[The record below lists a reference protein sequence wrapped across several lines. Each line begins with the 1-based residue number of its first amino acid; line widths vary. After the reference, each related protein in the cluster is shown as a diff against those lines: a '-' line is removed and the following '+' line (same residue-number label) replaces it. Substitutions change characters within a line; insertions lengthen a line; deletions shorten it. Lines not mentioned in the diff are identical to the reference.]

1 MRTPEEQLV
10 DASLDMGKAL
20 LLAGGEVTRVEDTI
34 TRILHAYGMHK
45 VGVFTITSLI
55 EVTARTPDGD
65 EIVKARRIA
74 GGYATNL
81 DRVEQLNALSREI
94 CATCPPPQDIISRI
108 EAIKYPKPEAAW
120 ISYIGAMLAAGSF
133 TVFFGGRLADVPA
146 TIILACFI
154 NWMDRKGIYKKENQ
168 LLFYLVCSIV
178 TGFLGCILVRVG
190 IGVHLDKILIGCIM
204 LTIPGIPITYAMR
217 DMLLG
222 ESITGSV
229 PVCGIPA
236 HCGQH
241 CGRLPACDRPCR
253 GGAVMGQILAGALG
267 GLGFSI
273 VFGVRKKYM
282 VLIAL
287 NAGLSWAVYLAVNA
301 LAGDFAGNMASA
313 MFCSLM
319 AAVLARR
326 IKVPTVVLQMP
337 ATVPMIPGGSLYYTM
352 LYVFSGDMINAKL
365 YFLSTIRA
373 IFGMAIGFAV
383 VSVLLRTLA
392 EKRTRATHGA

>member
-154 NWMDRKGIYKKENQ
+154 NWMDRKGIYKK
-168 LLFYLVCSIV
+168 
-178 TGFLGCILVRVG
+178 GCILVRVG

-222 ESITGSV
+222 ESITGLFRFVES
-229 PVCGIPA
+229 
-236 HCGQH
+236 
-241 CGRLPACDRPCR
+241 L
-253 GGAVMGQILAGALG
+253 
-267 GLGFSI
+267 
-273 VFGVRKKYM
+273 
-282 VLIAL
+282 LIAASI
-287 NAGLSWAVYLAVNA
+287 AGGFLLAT
-301 LAGDFAGNMASA
+301 
-313 MFCSLM
+313 
-319 AAVLARR
+319 VLAEG
-326 IKVPTVVLQMP
+326 VL
-337 ATVPMIPGGSLYYTM
+337 
-352 LYVFSGDMINAKL
+352 
-365 YFLSTIRA
+365 
-373 IFGMAIGFAV
+373 
-383 VSVLLRTLA
+383 
-392 EKRTRATHGA
+392 

>member
-94 CATCPPPQDIISRI
+94 CATCPPPQDITARV

-120 ISYIGAMLAAGSF
+120 ISYVGAMLAAGSF
-133 TVFFGGRLADVPA
+133 TVFFGGKLADVPA

-178 TGFLGCILVRVG
+178 TGFLGCVLVRVG
-190 IGVHLDKILIGCIM
+190 IGVDLDKILIGCIM
-204 LTIPGIPITYAMR
+204 LTIPGIPLPTRCGICCWAR
-217 DMLLG
+217 ASQVCFGLWNPCSLRPALRAASCLRPSLQRGCCDGADISWCAGRPRLLHCLRRAQKVHGAHRPQRWLVVGRLSGSECAGRGLCRQHGVGHVLQPNGRSSGPAHQGSHRRAPDARHCAHDSRWQPLLHDALCLLG
-222 ESITGSV
+222 RYAQ
-229 PVCGIPA
+229 C
-236 HCGQH
+236 Q
-241 CGRLPACDRPCR
+241 
-253 GGAVMGQILAGALG
+253 AL
-267 GLGFSI
+267 F
-273 VFGVRKKYM
+273 
-282 VLIAL
+282 
-287 NAGLSWAVYLAVNA
+287 
-301 LAGDFAGNMASA
+301 
-313 MFCSLM
+313 
-319 AAVLARR
+319 
-326 IKVPTVVLQMP
+326 
-337 ATVPMIPGGSLYYTM
+337 SLYYPR
-352 LYVFSGDMINAKL
+352 Y
-365 YFLSTIRA
+365 
-373 IFGMAIGFAV
+373 
-383 VSVLLRTLA
+383 LRYGYRLCCGECPA
-392 EKRTRATHGA
+392 QDAGRKA

>member
-1 MRTPEEQLV
+1 MRTLEEQLV

-94 CATCPPPQDIISRI
+94 CATCPPPQDITARV
-108 EAIKYPKPEAAW
+108 EAIKYPKSEAAW
-120 ISYIGAMLAAGSF
+120 ISYVGAMLAAGSF
-133 TVFFGGRLADVPA
+133 TVFFGGKLADVPA

-178 TGFLGCILVRVG
+178 TGFLGCVLVRVG
-190 IGVHLDKILIGCIM
+190 IGVDLDKILIGCIM

-222 ESITGSV
+222 ESITGLFRFVES
-229 PVCGIPA
+229 
-236 HCGQH
+236 
-241 CGRLPACDRPCR
+241 L
-253 GGAVMGQILAGALG
+253 LAT
-267 GLGFSI
+267 
-273 VFGVRKKYM
+273 
-282 VLIAL
+282 
-287 NAGLSWAVYLAVNA
+287 
-301 LAGDFAGNMASA
+301 
-313 MFCSLM
+313 
-319 AAVLARR
+319 VLAEG
-326 IKVPTVVLQMP
+326 VL
-337 ATVPMIPGGSLYYTM
+337 
-352 LYVFSGDMINAKL
+352 
-365 YFLSTIRA
+365 
-373 IFGMAIGFAV
+373 
-383 VSVLLRTLA
+383 
-392 EKRTRATHGA
+392 

>member
-120 ISYIGAMLAAGSF
+120 ISYVGAMLAAGSF
-133 TVFFGGRLADVPA
+133 TVFFSGRLADVPA

-154 NWMDRKGIYKKENQ
+154 NWMDRKGIYKRRTSCC
-168 LLFYLVCSIV
+168 FIW
-178 TGFLGCILVRVG
+178 
-190 IGVHLDKILIGCIM
+190 
-204 LTIPGIPITYAMR
+204 
-217 DMLLG
+217 
-222 ESITGSV
+222 SV
-229 PVCGIPA
+229 P
-236 HCGQH
+236 
-241 CGRLPACDRPCR
+241 
-253 GGAVMGQILAGALG
+253 
-267 GLGFSI
+267 S
-273 VFGVRKKYM
+273 
-282 VLIAL
+282 
-287 NAGLSWAVYLAVNA
+287 
-301 LAGDFAGNMASA
+301 
-313 MFCSLM
+313 
-319 AAVLARR
+319 
-326 IKVPTVVLQMP
+326 
-337 ATVPMIPGGSLYYTM
+337 
-352 LYVFSGDMINAKL
+352 
-365 YFLSTIRA
+365 
-373 IFGMAIGFAV
+373 
-383 VSVLLRTLA
+383 
-392 EKRTRATHGA
+392 

>member
-108 EAIKYPKPEAAW
+108 EAAW

-222 ESITGSV
+222 ESITGLFRFVES
-229 PVCGIPA
+229 
-236 HCGQH
+236 
-241 CGRLPACDRPCR
+241 L
-253 GGAVMGQILAGALG
+253 
-267 GLGFSI
+267 
-273 VFGVRKKYM
+273 
-282 VLIAL
+282 LIAASI
-287 NAGLSWAVYLAVNA
+287 AGGFLLAT
-301 LAGDFAGNMASA
+301 
-313 MFCSLM
+313 
-319 AAVLARR
+319 VLAEG
-326 IKVPTVVLQMP
+326 VL
-337 ATVPMIPGGSLYYTM
+337 
-352 LYVFSGDMINAKL
+352 
-365 YFLSTIRA
+365 
-373 IFGMAIGFAV
+373 
-383 VSVLLRTLA
+383 
-392 EKRTRATHGA
+392 